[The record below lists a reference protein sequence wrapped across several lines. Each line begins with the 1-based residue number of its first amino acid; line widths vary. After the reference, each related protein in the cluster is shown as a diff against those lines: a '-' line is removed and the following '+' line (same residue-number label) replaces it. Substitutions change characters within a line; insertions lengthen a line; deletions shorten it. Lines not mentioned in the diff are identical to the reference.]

1 MGTLDGPNDGTV
13 LVDET
18 QLVGAEDHAVL
29 RVSHTGLV
37 FSKAVASATGAFL
50 KTGKF
55 AVRDAP

>member
-1 MGTLDGPNDGTV
+1 V
-13 LVDET
+13 AET

-55 AVRDAP
+55 LAGAGAGAGAAP